1 MKIDNF
7 VITFRQLETKFMWI
21 SVHEHE
27 AVFACWWEKLA
38 TESEWVGEKNDKF
51 MMQFESHISNLQ
63 RTATIALFRST
74 VFCYLFLSVFFFCSN
89 QHDLKCNW
97 LNKPLQWS
105 EIILF
110 TALVFVQEW
119 IQLVLEPSLFTCQL
133 ENWFFRNFTRL
144 SSFYPNFIL
153 SKAPPKNPKNPQRRN
168 LHDSENLPNFHP
180 HTLYKDLHFKA
191 RPVTVRNRP

>member
-1 MKIDNF
+1 MLMGKTGDREWVSWREEWQVHDAI
-7 VITFRQLETKFMWI
+7 WI
-21 SVHEHE
+21 SYFKPAAHGDNRFVSIDSFLLF
-27 AVFACWWEKLA
+27 VFV
-38 TESEWVGEKNDKF
+38 S
-51 MMQFESHISNLQ
+51 
-63 RTATIALFRST
+63 
-74 VFCYLFLSVFFFCSN
+74 FFFCSN

-153 SKAPPKNPKNPQRRN
+153 PKAPPKNPKNPQRQN

-191 RPVTVRNRP
+191 RPVAVRNRP